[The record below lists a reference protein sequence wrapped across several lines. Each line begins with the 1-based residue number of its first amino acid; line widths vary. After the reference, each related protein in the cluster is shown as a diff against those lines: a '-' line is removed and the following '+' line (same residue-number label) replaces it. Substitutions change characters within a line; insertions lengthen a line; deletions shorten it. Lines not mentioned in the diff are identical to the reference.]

1 MVLAMKST
9 LMMSAAPHIKTL
21 DNTKNIM
28 LDVIIALAFPLI
40 MGVFFFG
47 TNALLLVFVAVA
59 SAVLFEFLYCKLLK
73 KPTSTG
79 DLSAV
84 VTGMLVAFNVPASV
98 PIWLV
103 VVGSFFAIIIV
114 KSLYGGIGK
123 NFLNP
128 ALAARAF
135 LISWPALMSVWP
147 EPAGFFQSAADAVTT
162 ATPLMEMKT
171 GVLPNIP
178 IGTMFLGRV
187 SGCIGETSTIVL
199 IMAGLYLLIR
209 RIITIHVP
217 LSFIATVAVLTFI
230 FPRNDNSRLAW
241 MTYNLFSG
249 GLMLGAIFMAT
260 DYATSPITRTG
271 KVIFGVGCGML
282 TVFFRYFGKTPEGVT
297 YAILIMNCCVWVID
311 RYLPVRRFGVKRK
324 PFDKK
329 TKPVPPEKKEAQA

>member
-1 MVLAMKST
+1 
-9 LMMSAAPHIKTL
+9 MMSAAPHIKTL

-28 LDVIIALAFPLI
+28 LDVIIALTFPLI

-47 TNALLLVFVAVA
+47 TNALLLVFVAVV

-84 VTGMLVAFNVPASV
+84 VTGMLVAFNVPATV

-114 KSLYGGIGK
+114 KCLYGGIGK

-147 EPAGFFQSAADAVTT
+147 NPSGLFQSAASVAATAADAVTK
-162 ATPLMEMKT
+162 ATPLMEMKA
-171 GVLPNIP
+171 GILPNIP

-217 LSFIATVAVLTFI
+217 LSYIATVAVLTFI
-230 FPRNDNSRLAW
+230 FPKNDNSRLAW

-271 KVIFGVGCGML
+271 KVIFGIGCGML

-324 PFDKK
+324 PFEKK
-329 TKPVPPEKKEAQA
+329 KKPARPGKKEAQA